1 MYYLTRLV
9 LFTSLFA
16 LTGTAEAQ
24 NLSRIEAETP
34 LADEQ
39 FGWATAL
46 SPDGTL
52 LAVGA
57 PSPGTDE
64 TGKGAVD
71 LYTASDDEWVH
82 SVRITGTDVV
92 TGDEFGSAV
101 AFVQTASGLYLLVG
115 ARDHDAGGVDEG
127 AVYVF
132 ARSGDTWN
140 EIDKLLPPDSD
151 LGDAFGQ
158 AIDAYQERVI
168 IGAHFWNT
176 DAGTDRGAAFVYE
189 FDGDTFVH
197 DGTLTGDVSNV
208 AQFGSSVAIVGDWA
222 FVGAPADSP
231 GGFEFAGSVFVY
243 QRASASEWVFRQR
256 ITANDAR
263 ASAEFGGSL
272 DAAMLAVPTVVIGA
286 ARDDDDRGAV
296 YVYEYRNNEWSE
308 STKLLASGGAGGD
321 RFGSSVA
328 LSASEPGLL
337 SVGAPRRT
345 VSDVSFA
352 GAGYVFEGAG
362 EDWTETLSVS
372 SSTPQTAALLGFTTA
387 AVSNWILFGA
397 IAEDGQGEIRDAGAV
412 YSLFIG
418 ETEKNL
424 PVAQA
429 DWGFTVTDEP
439 AVIDVLANDYDP
451 DGDALTI
458 MGVDDPELGSAS
470 IDDGRIVYTPAAGY
484 EGDDQFAY
492 SISDNNDG
500 FDAAVVRVRIAD
512 PETRLFQSAGEE
524 TRRDE
529 PEIVRSRRGNL
540 NLDHLLSLP
549 FDESA
554 QLTLNLFDDAILV
567 TNRELVEQWS
577 EDAYTWY
584 GVGPRRGDEVVL
596 ELDLESRT
604 VFGTFWLN
612 GTSYELKQV
621 EGALY
626 EIAQINTAAIVD
638 ELELEDPEEGIGG
651 GLPIDIVDGSV
662 EEGGVAAPLDPGKRS
677 TTSNIDLLV
686 LYTDDARDLA
696 GTRVQM
702 LQTIRNAV
710 NLTNMTYRR
719 SRIDAR
725 VRIAGTAMVNYD
737 ETGKA
742 GKDLDNLKDNGKDSG
757 NGIYRL
763 RHQVN
768 ADIVG
773 LVVSDF
779 DACGRA
785 YIMNKVSTDHS
796 KKAYFVVSETGSC
809 MGSNLSFAHEIG
821 HIEGARHDRFQDFAV
836 NKSFPYAHGHIN
848 PSDNWSVLSDQW
860 RTVMAYNDLCD
871 CDDEPGPFCR
881 TTKPDNRNT
890 PRTPSCDR
898 LIFWSDPDSTWNGFS
913 RGATGDD
920 PSNNAQVLRNT
931 VGTVAAFISQTN
943 HTISGTVTDAET
955 GEPFIEITVLGE
967 DASGIIT
974 ETVTDSTGYYVFFVE
989 PGTSLTVTPEL
1000 ENYTFEPES
1009 PTYTNISGDI
1019 TRDFTGFEVFEVSGQ
1034 VTLDPSGV
1042 PLDGVELRGV
1052 TGLNVVTDDTGG
1064 YYIDLPW
1071 GWSGRIAPYSREY
1084 TFTPEAIELNSID
1097 ADTTQDFLAVRN
1109 HYEISG
1115 FIKTLAGDPVESVDL
1130 QGFPEPTQTN
1140 SGGFYSIEIEH
1151 GWSGTVTPVISGFD
1165 LEPFSRDYVNLS
1177 GPHDHDYI
1185 AYPGP
1190 FARSVWPTFGADGA
1204 NSGAVDAPTVRDALD
1219 WSFRLLGEIAAPVIA
1234 ADGTIIVASNNGL
1247 LRGYDRQGALRW
1259 ETQTDFASIEAAPVV
1274 TTGGIVFIA
1283 EADASG
1289 RVTAFSY
1296 IDRSVRWRASTGGA
1310 VVAAPTLA
1318 PDGSPL
1324 VGSTSGDL
1332 VEFSPSGVEQ
1342 WRYSTGGSIHSAPA
1356 VSSDRTIY
1364 VGSDDDKLHA
1374 INEDGTPKWTFT
1386 TSDDVRSA
1394 PTVADDGT
1402 VYFGSNDDHV
1412 YAVNPDGTEKWRFAT
1427 AGDVTAS
1434 GALDSNGN
1442 FYIGSTDSMLYAL
1455 SPSGQELWSYKASG
1469 PITSP
1474 PAISQQKVRRFTQQL
1489 DEEVLYVADD
1499 AGILHALNL
1508 IALSSSA
1515 SRLKWTYQLEL
1526 TGTSGPV
1533 LTGDGLIIGND
1544 AGLVTKLGEQSTAW
1558 TQGVVLIQ
1566 DGVLTEREVA
1576 IAIWMGE
1583 QGGPL
1588 GIIGGLPEEDPCSG
1602 GPLFIPDCGGEFSGR
1617 FGDASPYVLVP
1628 AEVDL
1633 VIGLIDVEADVEE
1646 VISGATTEGLL
1657 GTFPV
1662 QFEKGELRPLVVA
1675 GLLNPQQFPENPDG
1689 RPVALNVYR
1698 ESALSVQPSGQDEN
1712 VTVIAGHFSTDAGEL
1727 QIVLNGPVRTSFD
1740 GLHYGD
1746 LSTSSSVPPGV
1757 YEAEII
1763 IQDGVG
1769 KGVSVVTDQLDLTGR
1784 SGEVVSFFA
1793 SGFVDAESAPGAPSL
1808 GLVATGADEVLEP
1821 VSVADEHPE
1830 VAGSVPKILGA
1841 YPDPFRLQASIRYML
1856 PESGAVRIDVFDV
1869 RGKRVAMPIDR
1880 VQQAGE
1886 HVVSFD
1892 GSGLSS
1898 GVYFYRV
1905 VTDSGVATGRMV
1917 AVR

>member
-1 MYYLTRLV
+1 MNYLTRLV
-9 LFTSLFA
+9 LFASLFA
-16 LTGTAEAQ
+16 LTRTAEAQ

-64 TGKGAVD
+64 TGMGAVD
-71 LYTASDDEWVH
+71 LYTASDNEWVH
-82 SVRITGTDVV
+82 TVRVTGSDVV

-132 ARSGDTWN
+132 ARNGDNWN
-140 EIDKLLPPDSD
+140 EIEKLLPPDSE
-151 LGDAFGQ
+151 LGDAFGL
-158 AIDAYQERVI
+158 AIDADQERVI

-222 FVGAPADSP
+222 FVGALADSP
-231 GGFEFAGSVFVY
+231 GGLEFAGSVFVY
-243 QRASASEWVFRQR
+243 ERAGASEWVFRQR
-256 ITANDAR
+256 ITADDAQP
-263 ASAEFGGSL
+263 SAEFGGSL
-272 DAAMLAVPTVVIGA
+272 DAAMLSVPTVVIGA
-286 ARDDDDRGAV
+286 ARDDDNRGAV
-296 YVYEYRNNEWSE
+296 YVFEYRNNEWSE
-308 STKLLASGGAGGD
+308 STKLLASGGVGGD

-328 LSASEPGLL
+328 LSASEQGLL
-337 SVGAPRRT
+337 SAGAPRRT

-352 GAGYVFEGAG
+352 GAGYVFEGEG

-372 SSTPQTAALLGFTTA
+372 SSTPQTAALFGFTTT
-387 AVSNWILFGA
+387 AVSNWVVFGA
-397 IAEDGQGEIRDAGAV
+397 IAEDGQREIRDAGAV

-418 ETEKNL
+418 ETEKNQ

-429 DWGFTVTDEP
+429 DWGFTVTGEP
-439 AVIDVLANDYDP
+439 VVIDVLANDYDS

-458 MGVDDPELGSAS
+458 AGVDAPEVGSAS

-484 EGDDQFAY
+484 EGDDEFAY
-492 SISDNNDG
+492 TISDNDGG
-500 FDAAVVRVRIAD
+500 FDAAEVRVRIAD
-512 PETRLFQSAGEE
+512 PETRLFESAGEE

-540 NLDHLLSLP
+540 NLDYLFSLP
-549 FDESA
+549 FDETA

-567 TNRELVEQWS
+567 TDRELVEQWG
-577 EDAYTWY
+577 EHAFTWY
-584 GVGPRRGDEVVL
+584 GVGPRPGDEVVL

-612 GTSYELKQV
+612 GTPYELQQV

-638 ELELEDPEEGIGG
+638 ELEFEDPEEGVGG
-651 GLPIDIVDGSV
+651 GLPIGIVDGSV
-662 EEGGVAAPLDPGKRS
+662 EEGGIAAPTDPGKRS
-677 TTSNIDLLV
+677 TTSNIDLLI
-686 LYTDDARDLA
+686 LYTEQAQDSA
-696 GTRVQM
+696 GSRVQM

-710 NLTNMTYRR
+710 NLTNLTYRR

-742 GKDLDNLKDNGKDSG
+742 GRDLDNLKDNGRDSG
-757 NGIYRL
+757 NDIYGL

-779 DACGRA
+779 EACGRA
-785 YIMNKVSTDHS
+785 YIMNNVSTDHS
-796 KKAYFVVSETGSC
+796 KKAYFVIAEAGSC

-821 HIEGARHDRFQDFAV
+821 HIQGARHDRFKDFAV
-836 NKSFPYAHGHIN
+836 NKSFPYAHGHVN
-848 PSDNWSVLSDQW
+848 PSDNWSIAADQW

-881 TTKPDNRNT
+881 TTNPANRNT
-890 PRTPSCDR
+890 PRTPSCNR

-913 RGATGDD
+913 RGSTGNK
-920 PSNNAQVLRNT
+920 PSDNAQVLRNT
-931 VGTVAAFISQTN
+931 VSTVAAFMSQTN
-943 HTISGTVTDAET
+943 HTISGTILDAET
-955 GEPFIEITVLGE
+955 GEPFIEITVRGE
-967 DASGIIT
+967 DGSGIVM
-974 ETVTDSTGYYVFFVE
+974 ETVTDSTGYYVFFLE

-1000 ENYTFEPES
+1000 NDYTFEPES
-1009 PTYTNISGDI
+1009 PTYTNINSDI
-1019 TRDFTGFEVFEVSGQ
+1019 TRDFTGFELFEVSGQ

-1042 PLDGVELRGV
+1042 PLDGIELRGV
-1052 TGLNVVTDDTGG
+1052 TGLNVATDDTGG

-1071 GWSGRIAPYSREY
+1071 GWSGRIAPTSGEY
-1084 TFTPEAIELNSID
+1084 TFTPEAIELDSID
-1097 ADTTQDFLAVRN
+1097 ADTTQDFSALRN
-1109 HYEISG
+1109 RYEISG
-1115 FIKTLAGDPVESVDL
+1115 FIKTLVGDPVNSVDL

-1165 LEPFSRDYVNLS
+1165 FEPFSRDYINLS
-1177 GPHDHDYI
+1177 GSRDHDYI

-1190 FARSVWPTFGADGA
+1190 FARSVWPAFGADGA
-1204 NSGAVDAPTVRDALD
+1204 NSGAVDAPTVRDELD
-1219 WSFRLLGEIAAPVIA
+1219 WSFRLLGEIAAPVIT
-1234 ADGTIIVASNNGL
+1234 ADETILVASNNGL
-1247 LRGYDRQGALRW
+1247 LRGYDVGGVMRW
-1259 ETQTDFASIEAAPVV
+1259 ETQTDFISIEAAPVV
-1274 TTGGIVFIA
+1274 ATGGIVFIA
-1283 EADASG
+1283 EADISG

-1318 PDGSPL
+1318 SDGSPL
-1324 VGSTSGDL
+1324 VGSISGDL
-1332 VEFSPSGVEQ
+1332 VAFSPSGAER
-1342 WRYSTGGSIHSAPA
+1342 WRYSTGGAIHSAPA
-1356 VSSDRTIY
+1356 VSSDGAIY

-1374 INEDGTPKWTFT
+1374 INEDGTQKWTFT
-1386 TSDDVRSA
+1386 TSGDVRSA
-1394 PTVADDGT
+1394 PTIADDGA
-1402 VYFGSNDDHV
+1402 VYFGSNDDNV
-1412 YAVNPDGTEKWRFAT
+1412 YAVNPGGSEKWRFAT

-1442 FYIGSTDSMLYAL
+1442 LYIGSTDSTLYAL
-1455 SPSGQELWSYKASG
+1455 SPSGQELWRYKASG

-1474 PAISQQKVRRFTQQL
+1474 PSISQQKIRRFTQQL

-1515 SRLKWTYQLEL
+1515 SRLKWTYPLEL
-1526 TGTSGPV
+1526 RSTSGPV

-1544 AGLVTKLGEQSTAW
+1544 AGLVTKLAEQSTAW
-1558 TQGVVLIQ
+1558 TQVVVLIQ
-1566 DGVLTEREVA
+1566 DGVLSEREVA

-1583 QGGPL
+1583 QGGPF
-1588 GIIGGLPEEDPCSG
+1588 GIIGGLPEEDPCGG
-1602 GPLFIPDCGGEFSGR
+1602 GPLIIPDCGGEFTGR
-1617 FGDASPYVLVP
+1617 FGDTSPLVLVP

-1633 VIGLIDVEADVEE
+1633 VVGLIDVKADVEE

-1662 QFEKGELRPLVVA
+1662 RFEAGELSPLVAA

-1689 RPVALNVYR
+1689 RPVALNVYH
-1698 ESALSVQPSGQDEN
+1698 ESALAVQPSEQDEN
-1712 VTVIAGHFSTDAGEL
+1712 VTVVAGHFSTDAGEL
-1727 QIVLNGPVRTSFD
+1727 QIVLNGPVVASFD
-1740 GLHYGD
+1740 GLRYGD
-1746 LSTSSSVPPGV
+1746 LATSSSIPPGV
-1757 YEAEII
+1757 YEAEIVV
-1763 IQDGVG
+1763 QDGAG
-1769 KGVSVVTDQLDLTGR
+1769 KGVTAATGRFDLTGR

-1793 SGFVDAESAPGAPSL
+1793 SGFMDAESAPGAPTL
-1808 GLVATGADEVLEP
+1808 GLVAASADEVLEP
-1821 VSVADEHPE
+1821 VSVSDELPE
-1830 VAGSVPKILGA
+1830 ALGTVPKILGA
-1841 YPDPFRLQASIRYML
+1841 YPDPFRSQASIRYVL
-1856 PESGAVRIDVFDV
+1856 PESGVVRIDVFDV
-1869 RGKRVAMPIDR
+1869 RGRRVAVPLDG

-1886 HVVSFD
+1886 HVVIFD

-1898 GVYFYRV
+1898 GVYFYRI